1 MFAASMSGI
10 RRQVRAAS
18 PFAIVCAALA
28 GAVSSA
34 PSVAGAVE
42 PTVAGMSEVP
52 PYSEEARFRVGFDT
66 SPGAL
71 LGGRGI
77 GVGLA
82 LRFRSGVQMGRYFA
96 VAVQSTTFVLVD
108 PPQTLIPGSLGALLE
123 HGIIFLVT
131 PLDAVDL
138 GIGASLDF
146 ARTRSPIAPDGTE
159 AAPADRLMFALT
171 ARVALNLG
179 RTNPATGRR
188 VAFTFGV
195 QPHIV
200 FAPLGPAVVVTAGPG
215 AEWY

>member
-1 MFAASMSGI
+1 LFADSRSGI
-10 RRQVRAAS
+10 HQRVRRAS

-34 PSVAGAVE
+34 PTVAGAVE
-42 PTVAGMSEVP
+42 PNIAGMPEERSYSDEV
-52 PYSEEARFRVGFDT
+52 RLRIGFDT
-66 SPGAL
+66 SAGTL
-71 LGGRGI
+71 LGGGDI
-77 GVGLA
+77 GYGFA
-82 LRFRSGVQMGRYFA
+82 LRIRTGVQMGRYFA
-96 VAVQSTTFVLVD
+96 ITVQNTTFVLVD
-108 PPQTLIPGSLGALLE
+108 PSRVHFPSEVGVLLE
-123 HGIIFLVT
+123 HGMMFHVT
-131 PLDAVDL
+131 PIDAVDL

-146 ARTRSPIAPDGTE
+146 AQTRSAFAPDGTE
-159 AAPADRLMFALT
+159 AAPADGLMFALT

-179 RTNPATGRR
+179 KTNPATGRR